1 MNQNINIDE
10 VKQYNASLKQYK
22 EKAAQL
28 NAEIEYTNKE
38 IDELCTELSS
48 ELGITVTKDNIE
60 QIYEEQVN
68 KINMA
73 LQSGKAVLA
82 KIATEE
88 NNQITNQNVA
98 NVDQTPI
105 ATPTQTVIDPVSAPV
120 ESMQIPN
127 SAPVAGSVFN
137 TQAPSAPLPPM
148 FNV

>member
-88 NNQITNQNVA
+88 NNQITNQNIA
-98 NVDQTPI
+98 NVDQTPV
-105 ATPTQTVIDPVSAPV
+105 APPTQTVIDPVSAPV